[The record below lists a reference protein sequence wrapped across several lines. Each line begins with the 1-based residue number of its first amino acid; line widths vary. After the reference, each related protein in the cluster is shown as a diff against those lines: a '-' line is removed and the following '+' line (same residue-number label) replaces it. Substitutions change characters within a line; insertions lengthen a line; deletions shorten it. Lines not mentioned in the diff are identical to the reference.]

1 MSNTGVYGTKIG
13 SYVKASDIDI
23 FYSYSP
29 SRNSQDALEA
39 IYKKVDNVDSWFKTA
54 TFNDL
59 EQLNRHDDIIE
70 GLYNLNLPSNIF
82 NQKGYYTIYIKPKE
96 LYAKITDIGT
106 LSSYPDVKGMVI
118 EIDGESELSTL
129 LGENNAL
136 VGYRI
141 IYYNNNERQDYYR
154 IVTSNNKC
162 EPIVQQLTN
171 VNQKAIRYRY
181 SDTSSLSFIT
191 LTPTTTTSFK
201 NNTNVFIGNVGD
213 TICFVNTKFEP
224 LMIEIEMVDHDIE
237 TISTMLEGSQVM
249 DLDNGLI
256 TTFNSNDEI
265 YAQHEV
271 YTIKDD
277 YTNTELK
284 SVKKN
289 KGNSID
295 FSQKIND

>member
-13 SYVKASDIDI
+13 SYVQPNDVDI

-39 IYKKVDNVDSWFKTA
+39 VYNKVNDVGSWFKPT
-54 TFNDL
+54 TYN
-59 EQLNRHDDIIE
+59 NNDDIIE
-70 GLYNLNLPSNIF
+70 GLYNLNLPSDIF

-96 LYAKITDIGT
+96 IEATITDIGT
-106 LSSYPDVKGMVI
+106 LSSYPDVKGLIVTI
-118 EIDGESELSTL
+118 PDDNSELSKL
-129 LGENNAL
+129 LGQNNSL
-136 VGYRI
+136 VGYRVV
-141 IYYNNNERQDYYR
+141 YYNNSKRQEFYR

-162 EPIVQQLTN
+162 EAIVQQLTN

-181 SDTSSLSFIT
+181 NDNASLSFIT
-191 LTPTTTTSFK
+191 LTPTATTSYK
-201 NNTNVFIGNVGD
+201 DNTKTFIGSVGD
-213 TICFVNTKFEP
+213 TIHFINTKFEP
-224 LMIEIEMVDHDIE
+224 LMIEIEMVEHDIE
-237 TISTMLEGSQVM
+237 TVSTMLEGSQVM

-256 TTFNSNDEI
+256 TTFNSNNEI

-277 YTNTELK
+277 YTYTELK

-295 FSQKIND
+295 FSQTIND